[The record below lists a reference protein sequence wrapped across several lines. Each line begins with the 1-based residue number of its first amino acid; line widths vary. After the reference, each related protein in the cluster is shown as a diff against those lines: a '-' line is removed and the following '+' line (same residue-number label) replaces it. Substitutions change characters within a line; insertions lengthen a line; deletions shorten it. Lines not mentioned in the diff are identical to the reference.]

1 MTDEKDLA
9 SLCPRD
15 GEASLGAYRE
25 DLPMRISRVSIA
37 KLQATLMLVA
47 GMAFTSSSI
56 STADV
61 PSTTTGAS
69 IVTSQNAC
77 VWWYEDFPT
86 NLLLSAGAGER
97 YEGLDLE
104 LTDTD
109 EPSIKLYISGNS
121 VEGEP
126 PAGDYD
132 SNTECTWYRTVLIEG
147 IEVLVDVDSTSVDSS
162 DSGLAFDY
170 TDPLNGDLEGALEGL
185 NITNTPDVTCDAY
198 WSSQSAIQL
207 NLTSIGANVAT
218 AYASN
223 PPKTKLNDSDS
234 DRCAVELDYSV
245 VVPGDLLPAAPG
257 TATTFTLPSIVWTV
271 TAAPTVLP

>member
-1 MTDEKDLA
+1 
-9 SLCPRD
+9 
-15 GEASLGAYRE
+15 
-25 DLPMRISRVSIA
+25 MRISRVSIA
-37 KLQATLMLVA
+37 KLQAALMLVA
-47 GMAFTSSSI
+47 GLAFTSSSI
-56 STADV
+56 SSAV
-61 PSTTTGAS
+61 PPTTTGAS

-86 NLLLSAGAGER
+86 DISLSAGAGVR

-132 SNTECTWYRTVLIEG
+132 SNTECTWYRTALIQG
-147 IEVLVDVDSTSVDSS
+147 IEVLVDVDGTAVSSTDA
-162 DSGLAFDY
+162 GLAFDY
-170 TDPLNGDLEGALEGL
+170 TDSLNGDLAGALEGL
-185 NITNTPDVTCDAY
+185 IITNTPDATCDGY
-198 WSSQSAIQL
+198 WSTTAEIQL
-207 NLTSIGANVAT
+207 NSISVSANVAT
-218 AYASN
+218 AGASN

-245 VVPGDLLPAAPG
+245 VVPGDLLPTAPG

-271 TAAPTVLP
+271 TADPTVLP